1 MLNNNLEPADE
12 YARVKANTAL
22 KYIQNQTGPQFAGIA
37 KAIVDIEA
45 FLESIPNSIMT
56 VRMMDKTEPAVVKPP
71 SNIVSMK
78 GRNRGRNI
86 PTSNG
91 GGLWTAADD
100 KLLVELVGQGVRN
113 DELAR
118 QFGRSSGAISCR
130 LSILEVD
137 LASRPRGRKHSHNV
151 PTIYGNTGWTSAD
164 EDLILGMHLDGY
176 SHRKIA
182 KSVGRSMRAV
192 STRLGLI
199 KNRKPVTDGI

>member
-12 YARVKANTAL
+12 YSRVKANMAL
-22 KYIQNQTGPQFAGIA
+22 KYIQTYTAPEFAGIA
-37 KAIVDIEA
+37 RAIVDIAA
-45 FLESIPNSIMT
+45 FLNAIPNRPGAT
-56 VRMMDKTEPAVVKPP
+56 LLAATEPAVVKPP

-164 EDLILGMHLDGY
+164 EDLILSMHLDGY

-182 KSVGRSMRAV
+182 KSVGRSIRAV

>member
-12 YARVKANTAL
+12 YARVKANMAL
-22 KYIQNQTGPQFAGIA
+22 KYIQTYTAPEFAGIA
-37 KAIVDIEA
+37 RAIVDIAA
-45 FLESIPNSIMT
+45 FLNAIPNRPGAT
-56 VRMMDKTEPAVVKPP
+56 LLAATEPAVVKPP

-164 EDLILGMHLDGY
+164 EDLILSMHLDGY

-182 KSVGRSMRAV
+182 KSVGRSIRAV